1 MRTMRTK
8 RTKGIEHNEIQ
19 LDQCGH
25 NWTKVDN
32 IGHNQIM
39 WRLLGKNRR
48 YNWTNVDKQAKSGK
62 NWTNVDTYR
71 QKWTPSEKIGQNW
84 PKVTQRHQLKTTIF
98 PWLTPLMSLD
108 VLHLNVLTL
117 YCYIFRLLWILI
129 CTNPISIFLLKLLR
143 TNKQLWDYPIS
154 SSKCNHFCHII
165 AQLVLKLQFQV

>member
-1 MRTMRTK
+1 M
-8 RTKGIEHNEIQ
+8 KGINQNEIQ

-71 QKWTPSEKIGQNW
+71 QK
-84 PKVTQRHQLKTTIF
+84 
-98 PWLTPLMSLD
+98 
-108 VLHLNVLTL
+108 
-117 YCYIFRLLWILI
+117 
-129 CTNPISIFLLKLLR
+129 
-143 TNKQLWDYPIS
+143 
-154 SSKCNHFCHII
+154 
-165 AQLVLKLQFQV
+165 